1 MNETLK
7 IEISNNFKNTSLGF
21 LRIKKNLNILD
32 FSDTKLEKY
41 LKEIILDI
49 PLSNIEIKGKNYYL
63 KSFKY
68 NAILTINS
76 HSYTIITAKQI
87 SKI

>member
-7 IEISNNFKNTSLGF
+7 IEISNKFKNTSLGF

-32 FSDTKLEKY
+32 FSDTKVEQY
-41 LKEIILDI
+41 LKEIILTTPLEDI
-49 PLSNIEIKGKNYYL
+49 EKKGKNYYF

-68 NAILTINS
+68 NTILTINAY
-76 HSYTIITAKQI
+76 SYTIITAKMI
-87 SKI
+87 LK